1 MTVVVGGVKSAF
13 RRLLTQRLALGR
25 GPASLAEPETGTMVL
40 GHEQA
45 GDQAPVSKDLPTE
58 IASLKAHYCQWL
70 DGKEWDRWASLFTE
84 DAVMQVGPT
93 GEAAVRGRSAIR
105 KLLARQLKR
114 ARTLHQVWEP
124 EVTVESSVCQR
135 VVWEMK
141 DRVETPLYVLEG
153 GGFYEDRYVR
163 SDDGW
168 KIASV
173 RLHRNKVDLRP
184 KSMIMRAILRM
195 HASGWLARLSD
206 NADRTLAE
214 ALHVGLVPG
223 ERP

>member
-1 MTVVVGGVKSAF
+1 
-13 RRLLTQRLALGR
+13 
-25 GPASLAEPETGTMVL
+25 
-40 GHEQA
+40 
-45 GDQAPVSKDLPTE
+45 
-58 IASLKAHYCQWL
+58 
-70 DGKEWDRWASLFTE
+70 
-84 DAVMQVGPT
+84 
-93 GEAAVRGRSAIR
+93 
-105 KLLARQLKR
+105 
-114 ARTLHQVWEP
+114 
-124 EVTVESSVCQR
+124 
-135 VVWEMK
+135 MK